1 MGRKNF
7 YFPGFILL
15 SLIHVNN
22 AFSVLFA
29 TKLRKKRVNYTTIYE
44 KKTSMI
50 EFDIIL
56 NGLVFCVLP
65 KNTNF
70 AS

>member
-1 MGRKNF
+1 MR
-7 YFPGFILL
+7 
-15 SLIHVNN
+15 
-22 AFSVLFA
+22 
-29 TKLRKKRVNYTTIYE
+29 